1 MPLPSEI
8 DVEKALEGLVE
19 TDERFAQAS
28 ARQVAAKEGLKVA
41 RAKAMPAVGTV
52 AQREASALMSADYAL
67 ALDELRT
74 AEFEKTLMHLRRQNW
89 QTQID
94 VWRSLNA
101 NQRRA

>member
-1 MPLPSEI
+1 
-8 DVEKALEGLVE
+8 
-19 TDERFAQAS
+19 
-28 ARQVAAKEGLKVA
+28 
-41 RAKAMPAVGTV
+41 
-52 AQREASALMSADYAL
+52 MSAEYAL